1 MSGMLLNTLS
11 PSRSLGFSRPSAT
24 AQSVIVTGDFDK
36 WSKSLSLSRSA
47 KDTFTTTIKVPYGR
61 PTRYKFIVDGE
72 WVVQPDQ
79 PTELSPEGYLNNVH
93 YVPLKAS
100 SEINHSAGRT
110 QDMSLDITSLKDTIV
125 ASAGTSG
132 TLAYVTSGIGE
143 TVRSV
148 VGVDPFNSSQVWTV
162 ECLL

>member
-1 MSGMLLNTLS
+1 MLLNTLS
-11 PSRSLGFSRPSAT
+11 PSRSPGFSRPSAT
-24 AQSVIVTGDFDK
+24 AQFVIVTGDFDK